1 MHSTFYLPTRIIFG
15 SHSLQKLSEQKLPGK
30 RALIVISSGKSTR
43 SFGYLEQVEKQLD
56 AAKVSYEI
64 YDKILPNPILTHVTE
79 GAQLAR
85 EKGCDFVIGLGG
97 GSVID
102 SAKAI
107 AIMATNEGNLWDYI
121 HGGSGKGRPMTKKPL
136 PIVAITTTA
145 GTGTEADPWLVI
157 TKEET
162 NEKIGYGNDDTF
174 PVLSIVDPTL
184 KVTVP
189 PHLTAYQG
197 FDALFHSTEGYLN
210 KIANT
215 FSDQYSLEA
224 IRLIG
229 KSLPEAVKNG
239 KNLKAREDVA
249 MANTLAGM
257 VETFSGCISEHSLE
271 HAMSAFHPEL
281 PHGAG
286 LIMISKAY
294 YTHIADHHIADE
306 RMIAMAK
313 ALGKSDATQAMD
325 FVHALVDL
333 QKACAVDELKMSD
346 YGIKETELDA
356 MVKNARENMGGLFG
370 VDPMTLTDEDCLSI
384 YQKSF
389 K

>member
-1 MHSTFYLPTRIIFG
+1 MHSTFYLPTKIIFG
-15 SHSLQKLSEQKLPGK
+15 SHSLAKLSQQKLPGK
-30 RALIVISSGKSTR
+30 RALIVISSGTSTR
-43 SFGYLEQVEKQLD
+43 SFGYLKQVQDQLD
-56 AAKVSYEI
+56 AANVSYEVF
-64 YDKILPNPILTHVTE
+64 DKILPNPILTHVTE
-79 GAQLAR
+79 GAKLVRQ
-85 EKGCDFVIGLGG
+85 KGCDFVIGLGG

-107 AIMATNEGNLWDYI
+107 AIMATNEGSLWDYVS
-121 HGGSGKGRPMTKKPL
+121 GGSGKGKPMQHKPL
-136 PIVAITTTA
+136 GVVAITTTA

-162 NEKIGYGNDDTF
+162 KEKIGYGNDDTF

-184 KVTVP
+184 MVSVP

-215 FSDQYSLEA
+215 FSDQYSLES

-229 KSLPEAVKNG
+229 RSLPEAVKHG

-294 YTHIADHHIADE
+294 YTHIAENHIADE

-313 ALGKSDATQAMD
+313 ALGKVDAIQAID

-333 QKACAVDELKMSD
+333 QKACGVDDLKMSD
-346 YGIKETELDA
+346 YGITESELPA
-356 MVKNARENMGGLFG
+356 MVQNARANMGGLFG
-370 VDPMTLTDEDCLSI
+370 VDPMTLSDEECLKI
-384 YQKSF
+384 YRESF
-389 K
+389 R

>member
-15 SHSLQKLSEQKLPGK
+15 SHSLQRLSEERLPGK

-43 SFGYLEQVEKQLD
+43 SFGYLDQVEQQLKK
-56 AAKVSYEI
+56 AHVSYEVF
-64 YDKILPNPILTHVTE
+64 DKILPNPVLTHVTE
-79 GAQLAR
+79 GAKLAR

-121 HGGSGKGRPMTKKPL
+121 GGGSGKGKPMEKKPL

-157 TKEET
+157 TKEDT
-162 NEKIGYGNDDTF
+162 NEKIGYGNDHTF
-174 PVLSIVDPTL
+174 PFLSIVDPTL
-184 KVTVP
+184 MVSVP

-229 KSLPEAVKNG
+229 KSLPTAVKDG
-239 KNLKAREDVA
+239 RNLKAREDVA
-249 MANTLAGM
+249 MANTLSGM

-271 HAMSAFHPEL
+271 HAMSAYHPNLE
-281 PHGAG
+281 HGAG
-286 LIMISKAY
+286 LIMISEAY
-294 YTHIADHHIADE
+294 YTHIAEHHIADE

-313 ALGKSDATQAMD
+313 ALGKADATEAMD
-325 FVHALVDL
+325 FVKALVDL
-333 QKACAVDELKMSD
+333 QKACGVDDLKMSD
-346 YGIKETELDA
+346 YGITESELPA
-356 MVKNARENMGGLFG
+356 MVQNARQNMGGLFA
-370 VDPMTLTDEDCLSI
+370 VDPMTLTDEDCLGI
-384 YQKSF
+384 FRKSF

>member
-79 GAQLAR
+79 GAQLTR

-184 KVTVP
+184 MVSVP

-197 FDALFHSTEGYLN
+197 FDAL
-210 KIANT
+210 
-215 FSDQYSLEA
+215 
-224 IRLIG
+224 
-229 KSLPEAVKNG
+229 
-239 KNLKAREDVA
+239 
-249 MANTLAGM
+249 
-257 VETFSGCISEHSLE
+257 
-271 HAMSAFHPEL
+271 
-281 PHGAG
+281 
-286 LIMISKAY
+286 
-294 YTHIADHHIADE
+294 
-306 RMIAMAK
+306 
-313 ALGKSDATQAMD
+313 
-325 FVHALVDL
+325 
-333 QKACAVDELKMSD
+333 
-346 YGIKETELDA
+346 
-356 MVKNARENMGGLFG
+356 
-370 VDPMTLTDEDCLSI
+370 
-384 YQKSF
+384 
-389 K
+389 

>member
-1 MHSTFYLPTRIIFG
+1 MISTHYLPTRIIFG
-15 SHSLQKLSEQKLPGK
+15 SHSLSRLAELSLPGK
-30 RALIVISSGKSTR
+30 KALVVISSGKSTR
-43 SFGYLEQVEKQLD
+43 SFGYLDQLEEQLRKAQISWEVF
-56 AAKVSYEI
+56 
-64 YDKILPNPILTHVTE
+64 DKILPNPVLRHVTE
-79 GAQLAR
+79 ASELAR

-102 SAKAI
+102 SAKGI
-107 AIMATNEGNLWDYI
+107 AMMATNEGNLWDYI
-121 HGGSGKGRPMTKKPL
+121 SGGSGKGKRLKHKPL

-162 NEKIGYGNDDTF
+162 NEKIGTGNDDTF

-184 KVTVP
+184 MLTVP

-210 KIANT
+210 KYANT
-215 FSDQYSLEA
+215 FSDIHSLEA

-229 KSLPEAVKNG
+229 RSLETAVKDG
-239 KNLKAREDVA
+239 KNLEAREDMA

-286 LIMISKAY
+286 LIMISVAY
-294 YTHIADHHIADE
+294 FTHIANTHVADQ
-306 RMIAMAK
+306 RMVDMAK
-313 ALGKSDATQAMD
+313 ALGKADAKEAMD
-325 FVHALVDL
+325 FVHALKEL
-333 QKACAVDELKMSD
+333 QKACGVDQLKMSA
-346 YGIKETELDA
+346 YKITEAELPS
-356 MVKNARENMGGLFG
+356 MVQNARENMAGLFQ
-370 VDPMTLTDEDCLSI
+370 VDPMTLSDEDCLAI
-384 YQKSF
+384 YKASF
-389 K
+389 R